1 MVIRAAAIGG
11 VAVLSAAVVAL
22 ARHGTSAADASPHPG
37 TTTEPSTS
45 SQISGSPLMPSA
57 SSSDDA
63 APSRAPLPRG
73 RDTLVLG
80 DSLGLDVY
88 PWLADL
94 LPDRY
99 VSYDAVVGPLTST
112 FSWMIVPL

>member
-63 APSRAPLPRG
+63 APSSPRC
-73 RDTLVLG
+73 
-80 DSLGLDVY
+80 
-88 PWLADL
+88 PWSRH
-94 LPDRY
+94 PG
-99 VSYDAVVGPLTST
+99 SG
-112 FSWMIVPL
+112 